1 MLNTIDAISQLLQGS
16 FLEGQ
21 FVRQLEIPDSN
32 QWAFLLVVDQV
43 NALNAWYLMRS
54 LLRETGRYPVLS
66 EGWGSDDFF
75 SRFYYQEE
83 VASGKLSNSSP
94 EAFIAN
100 TSMADLE
107 AFLAARKVSRGE
119 YLENAISFSLASARD
134 RFGSCPQRSQMYNH
148 SSWNLPAGSCTVAL
162 GR

>member
-1 MLNTIDAISQLLQGS
+1 M
-16 FLEGQ
+16 
-21 FVRQLEIPDSN
+21 
-32 QWAFLLVVDQV
+32 AFLLAVDPA

-83 VASGKLSNSSP
+83 VANGKLLSSSP
-94 EAFIAN
+94 EAIIAS

-107 AFLAARKVSRGE
+107 AFLAARKASGAE
-119 YLENAISFSLASARD
+119 YLENDVSFSLASARD
-134 RFGSCPQRSQMYNH
+134 RRTP
-148 SSWNLPAGSCTVAL
+148 
-162 GR
+162 

>member
-1 MLNTIDAISQLLQGS
+1 MAQTMLNIIDAISQLLQGS

-21 FVRQLEIPDSN
+21 SVRQLEIPDSN
-32 QWAFLLVVDQV
+32 QWAFLLAVDPA

-83 VASGKLSNSSP
+83 VANGKLLSSSP
-94 EAFIAN
+94 EAIIAS

-107 AFLAARKVSRGE
+107 AFLAARKASRAE
-119 YLENAISFSLASARD
+119 YLENDVSFSLASTRD
-134 RFGSCPQRSQMYNH
+134 RRAP
-148 SSWNLPAGSCTVAL
+148 
-162 GR
+162 